1 MAELGEQNYSWPNKT
16 ARYFG
21 RLCFRFPV
29 QLDVLP
35 TSPAQIRNSLVCLSK
50 DHAWYGCILRLISFD
65 AYHPTLFCLGL
76 SPKIDYPPLI
86 NFLIAAG
93 FNRWLWL
100 YYHFLLFDIFEHDV
114 PFGFLLSFSFSCP
127 IISLSIHRL
136 RLTDLLELGF
146 LAHIHC
152 FWNSTKLKEDI
163 MAKGDFKVP
172 GPVRDGVFGSDHPPH
187 LRLKA

>member
-1 MAELGEQNYSWPNKT
+1 MAELGEQKYSSPNKT
-16 ARYFG
+16 AQDFG
-21 RLCFRFPV
+21 KLCFRFPV
-29 QLDVLP
+29 RLDVLP
-35 TSPAQIRNSLVCLSK
+35 TSSAQFRNSLVYLSK

-152 FWNSTKLKEDI
+152 FRNSTKLKEDI
-163 MAKGDFKVP
+163 MAKRDYEVP
-172 GPVRDGVFGSDHPPH
+172 GHMRKGFMAQTIHPT
-187 LRLKA
+187 LG